1 MKKYINNLI
10 IIIFIFMFAILA
22 SGCKG
27 KEKNKEDDKDFID
40 VDYMF
45 EVVKHNGDVVSGL
58 DDMDTFYHIT
68 NEKKEKSSIVI
79 IQEYDKDYFN
89 KIKADSEPLAE
100 ENVIYKYKIDFDGNT
115 YNYYEVQDKEKE
127 LIGNYKYL
135 NYSKSI
141 AMGIY
146 SKHTFEIGYLL
157 TNYEDFNARLYFT
170 ALLSSV
176 KIDERIFDSHP
187 IFIYYENSD
196 LYFNNYEVL
205 SITSH
210 KDEKY
215 KDYYSNVQVI
225 LNLMKIVNE
234 VQWLDDNRVLSSEI
248 ADPNNVVIISVNGTL
263 VNDKNGLMK
272 KSADN
277 KYLLQY
283 TFYLD
288 SKYVSMTNSGI
299 TSDTGMIY
307 AKLSDEHIE
316 LIESILNDDLIKDF
330 SPGRYEFS
338 ATVESQ
344 FISYYVEIL
353 ENNTAKIYM
362 KYPSYNAATGLPFF
376 KLIIEGN
383 YEVHENELTI
393 SDNEYIYKFKLSEG
407 QQKGI
412 CFKSEGSIIK
422 EEFNEVSDDSFFN
435 YNMYPIKNNDTISI
449 LGLGSWDNII
459 SDNMKKYSRKFTK
472 SIYGNLWRVDYG
484 YLPGTAKIY
493 KFDKKGASFLE
504 YNGNIYPIGD
514 YLNGYELIEVA
525 YYHKEYTNILYLIC
539 TSENENKK
547 SQIFAFDLNDST
559 MKIVNCSFN
568 ENNNVDIE
576 FEKNTSADGS
586 LILSVYET
594 KLERTKDLFVFD
606 QNKIKL
612 LEENILDYELVPI
625 E

>member
-1 MKKYINNLI
+1 MIKRNITYLLILLCVFLLSACKDTSNKNENGEYEVKVFNN
-10 IIIFIFMFAILA
+10 
-22 SGCKG
+22 
-27 KEKNKEDDKDFID
+27 
-40 VDYMF
+40 
-45 EVVKHNGDVVSGL
+45 DVVSGL
-58 DDMDTFYHIT
+58 DDIDTFYHIT
-68 NEKKEKSSIVI
+68 NEKKETTSIVI
-79 IQEYDKDYFN
+79 IKEYDKDYFN
-89 KIKADSEPLAE
+89 KIKADSEPIAT
-100 ENVIYKYKIDFDGNT
+100 ENVIRQHQIDFDGNT
-115 YNYYEVQDKEKE
+115 YNYYEVQNKEKE

-141 AMGIY
+141 EMGMY

-157 TNYEDFNARLYFT
+157 TNYEDFNASLYFT
-170 ALLSSV
+170 ALLSSI

-187 IFIYYENSD
+187 IFIYYEDSD

-205 SITSH
+205 SITSY

-225 LNLMKIVNE
+225 FNLMKIVNE
-234 VQWLDDNRVLSSEI
+234 VQWLDDNRILSSEI
-248 ADPNNVVIISVNGTL
+248 ADPNNMVIIDVNGTL

-272 KSADN
+272 KNADN

-288 SKYVSMTNSGI
+288 SKYVSMDSSFI
-299 TSDTGMIY
+299 TSDTGKIY

-330 SPGRYEFS
+330 SPGRYEFGVNI
-338 ATVESQ
+338 VESQ
-344 FISYYVEIL
+344 LIRYYVEIL

-435 YNMYPIKNNDTISI
+435 YNMYPIKNNDTILI
-449 LGLGSWDNII
+449 LGFISWDNII

-472 SIYGNLWRVDYG
+472 SIYGDLWCVDSG

-539 TSENENKK
+539 TSENENQK

-606 QNKIKL
+606 INKIKL

>member
-1 MKKYINNLI
+1 MIKRNITYLLIFLCVFLLSACKDTSNKNENGEYEVKVFNN
-10 IIIFIFMFAILA
+10 
-22 SGCKG
+22 
-27 KEKNKEDDKDFID
+27 
-40 VDYMF
+40 
-45 EVVKHNGDVVSGL
+45 DVVSGL
-58 DDMDTFYHIT
+58 DDIDTFYHIT
-68 NEKKEKSSIVI
+68 NDEKKKASII
-79 IQEYDKDYFN
+79 ITYEYDKDYYN
-89 KIKADSEPLAE
+89 RIKADSEPIAT
-100 ENVIYKYKIDFDGNT
+100 ENVIRQHQIDFDGNT
-115 YNYYEVQDKEKE
+115 YNYYEVQNKEKE

-141 AMGIY
+141 EMGMY

-157 TNYEDFNARLYFT
+157 TNYEDFNASLYFT
-170 ALLSSV
+170 ALLSSIE
-176 KIDERIFDSHP
+176 IDERIFDSHP
-187 IFIYYENSD
+187 IFIYYEDSD

-205 SITSH
+205 SITSY
-210 KDEKY
+210 KNEKY

-225 LNLMKIVNE
+225 FNLMKIVNE
-234 VQWLDDNRVLSSEI
+234 VQWLDDNRILSSEI
-248 ADPNNVVIISVNGTL
+248 ADPNNMVIIDVNGTL

-277 KYLLQY
+277 KYFLQY

-330 SPGRYEFS
+330 SPGRYEFGVNI
-338 ATVESQ
+338 VESQ
-344 FISYYVEIL
+344 LIRYYVEIL

-472 SIYGNLWRVDYG
+472 SIYGDLWCVDSG

-594 KLERTKDLFVFD
+594 KLERTKDLFVFN

>member
-1 MKKYINNLI
+1 MKNYINKFI
-10 IIIFIFMFAILA
+10 IILIFIFAIFA

-27 KEKNKEDDKDFID
+27 KEKNKGVDKDFID

-89 KIKADSEPLAE
+89 KIKADSEPLAK

-135 NYSKSI
+135 NYSKST
-141 AMGIY
+141 MSIY

-157 TNYEDFNARLYFT
+157 TNYEDFNASLYFT
-170 ALLSSV
+170 ALLSSI

-205 SITSH
+205 SITSY

-248 ADPNNVVIISVNGTL
+248 ADPNNVVIIDVNGTL
-263 VNDKNGLMK
+263 VNDKNGLVK

-288 SKYVSMTNSGI
+288 SKYVSMDSSFI
-299 TSDTGMIY
+299 TSDTGKIY

-316 LIESILNDDLIKDF
+316 LI
-330 SPGRYEFS
+330 
-338 ATVESQ
+338 
-344 FISYYVEIL
+344 
-353 ENNTAKIYM
+353 
-362 KYPSYNAATGLPFF
+362 
-376 KLIIEGN
+376 
-383 YEVHENELTI
+383 
-393 SDNEYIYKFKLSEG
+393 
-407 QQKGI
+407 
-412 CFKSEGSIIK
+412 KSTLR
-422 EEFNEVSDDSFFN
+422 EE
-435 YNMYPIKNNDTISI
+435 M
-449 LGLGSWDNII
+449 
-459 SDNMKKYSRKFTK
+459 
-472 SIYGNLWRVDYG
+472 
-484 YLPGTAKIY
+484 
-493 KFDKKGASFLE
+493 
-504 YNGNIYPIGD
+504 
-514 YLNGYELIEVA
+514 
-525 YYHKEYTNILYLIC
+525 
-539 TSENENKK
+539 
-547 SQIFAFDLNDST
+547 
-559 MKIVNCSFN
+559 
-568 ENNNVDIE
+568 
-576 FEKNTSADGS
+576 
-586 LILSVYET
+586 
-594 KLERTKDLFVFD
+594 
-606 QNKIKL
+606 
-612 LEENILDYELVPI
+612 LEENNE
-625 E
+625 